1 MASIPPS
8 SGRQPTVAEE
18 TVIRDAERSDV
29 EAIVSIYNDVLATT
43 AAIWREQPTSV
54 VERER
59 WLEDK
64 QAAHYPVL
72 VAADASGVLGFIA
85 CGPFRDWPGYA
96 KTMEHSIHVRP
107 DVRGRGVGALL
118 LTSVEERAREIGI
131 HVMVAATDAANE
143 GSIRFHQRA
152 GFVEV
157 GRMPEIGQLRGD
169 WRDLVLIQ
177 KVLTA

>member
-1 MASIPPS
+1 MASIPPPS
-8 SGRQPTVAEE
+8 QHPTVANDV
-18 TVIRDAERSDV
+18 VIRDAERSDL

-43 AAIWREQPTSV
+43 SAIWREQPTSV
-54 VERER
+54 GERER
-59 WLEDK
+59 WLNDK
-64 QAAHYPVL
+64 RAALYPVL
-72 VAADASGVLGFIA
+72 VAADASGVLGFVA

-107 DVRGRGVGALL
+107 DVRGRGLGALL
-118 LTSVEERAREIGI
+118 LASVEERARSLGV

-143 GSIRFHQRA
+143 GSIRFHRRA

-157 GRMPEIGQLRGD
+157 GRMPEVGQLRGD

-177 KVLTA
+177 KVLSA